1 MPFSIER
8 EINMFY
14 AICEGVPGSSGPAY
28 VIYKF
33 NFLENIKKCD
43 AVNEYSIVYNGVSPQ
58 QLVEFCSVE
67 ELHEIAVAIG
77 GDLTYVSHQQAADYV
92 HQAVVKKAKYW
103 KPQEESDMSTIHVDQ
118 FNNKAQKHEATE
130 KKKQVRTRFRND
142 ARIIVLKDT
151 PTVREG
157 TNRFRNMKVIMES
170 ATVGEAIAKLRAL
183 TPAPGSGVDIRIAC
197 EAGVIKLDWQEE

>member
-1 MPFSIER
+1 
-8 EINMFY
+8 MFY

-67 ELHEIAVAIG
+67 ELHEIAVVIG

-142 ARIIVLKDT
+142 ARIEVLKDT

-157 TNRFRNMKVIMES
+157 TNRYRNMKVIMES
-170 ATVGEAIAKLRAL
+170 ATVGEAMAKLRAL
-183 TPAPGSGVDIRIAC
+183 SPAPGCGVDIRIAC
-197 EAGVIKLDWQEE
+197 DAGVIKLDWQEE

>member
-1 MPFSIER
+1 
-8 EINMFY
+8 MFY
-14 AICEGVPGSSGPAY
+14 AICEGIPGSSGPAY

-33 NFLENIKKCD
+33 NSLENIKECE
-43 AVNEYSIVYNGVSPQ
+43 AVNEYSIVYNGESPR

-77 GDLTYVSHQQAADYV
+77 GDLTYISHQQAADYV
-92 HQAVVKKAKYW
+92 HQAVVKKAKNW
-103 KPQEESDMSTIHVDQ
+103 KPQEEPNMSTVHVDQ

-142 ARIIVLKDT
+142 ARIEVLKDT

-157 TNRFRNMKVIMES
+157 TNRYRNMKVIMES
-170 ATVGEAIAKLRAL
+170 ATVGEAMAKLRAL
-183 TPAPGSGVDIRIAC
+183 SPAPGCGVDIRIAC
-197 EAGVIKLDWQEE
+197 DAGVIKLDWQEE